1 MVLCNTKFVL
11 ALKFRSF
18 TLSINGCLF
27 KIKMLE
33 DFEKKTCKAAE
44 QVLKSKLFKAIETKY
59 PSSKFNE
66 LGEAVLT
73 SLLVCS
79 YMKTFDNQDT
89 VRFLA
94 SVKKYSENWNFQL
107 TVPKSQRNSG
117 QNYTI
122 INMIMSSEWMTPCNK
137 PLIELLYGQ
146 PIKKL
151 NEVLLFVGSSN
162 LLLA

>member
-1 MVLCNTKFVL
+1 
-11 ALKFRSF
+11 
-18 TLSINGCLF
+18 
-27 KIKMLE
+27 MLE
-33 DFEKKTCKAAE
+33 DFEKSICSVVVEGLT
-44 QVLKSKLFKAIETKY
+44 SKLLTRTINDNFGAK
-59 PSSKFNE
+59 
-66 LGEAVLT
+66 VLT